1 MTPLDIPATEST
13 PAVRYDPAAAVLR
26 VEGES
31 FPEDVVAFYAP
42 VVDWLRA
49 HLAARPPA
57 LVVQLAFR
65 YLNTSSTKAVLDL
78 LLLLDEHHRG
88 GAPVVVQWHYDPS
101 LEVMREAGEELGED
115 LSLPFRLVPLS

>member
-1 MTPLDIPATEST
+1 MTPIDIAATEST

-26 VEGES
+26 IEGES
-31 FPEDVVAFYAP
+31 FPEDVVAFYGP
-42 VVDWLRA
+42 VVEWLRD

-78 LLLLDEHHRG
+78 LLLLDEHHRS
-88 GAPVVVQWHYDPS
+88 GAAVTVQWHYDPAI
-101 LEVMREAGEELGED
+101 EVMREAGEELGED
-115 LSLPFRLVPLS
+115 LALPFRLAPLS

>member
-1 MTPLDIPATEST
+1 MTAIDLPATDST
-13 PAVRYDPAAAVLR
+13 PAVRYDPAAAILR
-26 VEGES
+26 IEGES

-78 LLLLDEHHRG
+78 LLLLDEQHRA
-88 GAPVVVQWHYDPS
+88 GAPVVVQWHYDPAI
-101 LEVMREAGEELGED
+101 EVMREAGEELGED
-115 LSLPFRLVPLS
+115 LSLPFRLVPFA